1 MAINEVLAENI
12 RVLMA
17 IKNVKISHVALET
30 GIARSTLTDITKG
43 KTKQISFG
51 TLEKLSNYFDIETYK
66 LFIKDGI

>member
-17 IKNVKISHVALET
+17 IKNVKLSRVSLET
-30 GIARSTLTDITKG
+30 GIARSTLTDVSKG
-43 KTKQISFG
+43 KTKQISFR
-51 TLEKLSNYFDIETYK
+51 TLERLSSYFDIETYK